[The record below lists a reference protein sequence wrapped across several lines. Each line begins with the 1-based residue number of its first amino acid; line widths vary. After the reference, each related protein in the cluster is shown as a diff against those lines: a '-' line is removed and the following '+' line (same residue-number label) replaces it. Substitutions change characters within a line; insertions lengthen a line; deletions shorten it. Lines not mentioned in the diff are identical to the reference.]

1 MNRCSFC
8 EWIPILPW
16 PVWPLAGQSL
26 LGQNVV
32 VGSMMV
38 LLALCGSMPRG
49 VYLGPHFRYKC
60 ASPRL
65 SAELPRPDGHGF
77 SPLSL
82 PGNGETV
89 SHIAPVSQDDSVDLS
104 ACEISEQPSLSPA
117 SLALPPVA
125 DPTTSPGPRYQGTLA
140 WRSLLQG
147 AAAQPQ
153 W

>member
-16 PVWPLAGQSL
+16 PVWPLAGQFL

-60 ASPRL
+60 AAPRL
-65 SAELPRPDGHGF
+65 SAELPLTLCPGP
-77 SPLSL
+77 SPNFLQEEPFCYASK
-82 PGNGETV
+82 PRER
-89 SHIAPVSQDDSVDLS
+89 PVSRSVM
-104 ACEISEQPSLSPA
+104 IW
-117 SLALPPVA
+117 
-125 DPTTSPGPRYQGTLA
+125 T
-140 WRSLLQG
+140 RSM
-147 AAAQPQ
+147 
-153 W
+153 

>member
-1 MNRCSFC
+1 MDRCSFC

-65 SAELPRPDGHGF
+65 SAELPRNLTSRIMMAFIQHFADEKPLHCCLISAMGLAMLPDAIERSYTG
-77 SPLSL
+77 
-82 PGNGETV
+82 
-89 SHIAPVSQDDSVDLS
+89 
-104 ACEISEQPSLSPA
+104 A
-117 SLALPPVA
+117 SGSKVMYL
-125 DPTTSPGPRYQGTLA
+125 
-140 WRSLLQG
+140 
-147 AAAQPQ
+147 
-153 W
+153 

>member
-65 SAELPRPDGHGF
+65 SAELPGKPGLKYLAFF
-77 SPLSL
+77 SKVTESLRRACLILNGPL
-82 PGNGETV
+82 P
-89 SHIAPVSQDDSVDLS
+89 
-104 ACEISEQPSLSPA
+104 
-117 SLALPPVA
+117 
-125 DPTTSPGPRYQGTLA
+125 
-140 WRSLLQG
+140 
-147 AAAQPQ
+147 
-153 W
+153 

>member
-65 SAELPRPDGHGF
+65 SADLPTCSMSVITYLF
-77 SPLSL
+77 LYYMEPLCHVSR
-82 PGNGETV
+82 GKTGE
-89 SHIAPVSQDDSVDLS
+89 
-104 ACEISEQPSLSPA
+104 E
-117 SLALPPVA
+117 
-125 DPTTSPGPRYQGTLA
+125 GTEK
-140 WRSLLQG
+140 RD
-147 AAAQPQ
+147 
-153 W
+153 